1 MECIQSKEQ
10 RKGIVVKVNEKT
22 KNFWIHIHIYIYRER
37 ELGFND

>member
-22 KNFWIHIHIYIYRER
+22 KNFWIHYTYIYIER
-37 ELGFND
+37 ARI